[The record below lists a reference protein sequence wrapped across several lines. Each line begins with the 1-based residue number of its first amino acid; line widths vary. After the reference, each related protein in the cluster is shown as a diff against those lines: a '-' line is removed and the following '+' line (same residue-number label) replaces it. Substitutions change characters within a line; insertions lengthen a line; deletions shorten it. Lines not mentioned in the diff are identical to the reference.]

1 VKTSAA
7 RQIDETP
14 ADGQALPP
22 IKVTRAE
29 TRRRKVLSVA
39 SDLFAT
45 KGFEATSMRDVAT
58 AVGMMSGSL
67 YYHFASKEDMYV
79 AVQDASVSKIFDW
92 VQAAIAR
99 FGEPWADDPWA
110 GDPWERLEAAA
121 VAHCEALLDRSG
133 FRVLV
138 TPIFPPGLD
147 PKVRQKLVEQR
158 DRFERMMDEVIDA
171 LPLPPNINR
180 QVFQKHYLGAIN
192 WVGVW
197 YEPGGPLEPAEIARQ
212 IVRALKR

>member
-1 VKTSAA
+1 MRTSAA
-7 RQIDETP
+7 QRIEERP
-14 ADGQALPP
+14 AEGQTLPA
-22 IKVTRAE
+22 IKTTRADA
-29 TRRRKVLSVA
+29 RRRKVLTVA

-92 VQAAIAR
+92 VHAAIAR
-99 FGEPWADDPWA
+99 FDDPWT

-138 TPIFPPGLD
+138 TPLFPPGLD
-147 PKVRQKLVEQR
+147 PQVRQKLVEQR
-158 DRFERMMDEVIDA
+158 DRFERMMDEVINA
-171 LPLPPNINR
+171 LQLPPDINR